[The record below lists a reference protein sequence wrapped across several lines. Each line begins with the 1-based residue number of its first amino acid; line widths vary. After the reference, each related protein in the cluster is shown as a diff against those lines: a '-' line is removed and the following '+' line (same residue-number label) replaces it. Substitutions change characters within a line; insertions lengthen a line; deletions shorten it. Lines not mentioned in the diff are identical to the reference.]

1 MAKHSKD
8 TEQKILESAR
18 NVFIQKGLAGARM
31 QDIADH
37 AGVNKALLHYY
48 FTSKDKLFNIVF
60 EQEFANFF
68 SSLAQVIASDQ
79 PLFEKI
85 KKVVALDIEK
95 LSQFPDMPIFVL
107 NEVSRNPE
115 VILSR
120 LQNIP
125 VEMVLGLFQQQINA
139 EVERGNIRPIAAGQL
154 LVNIQSLCVFPFL
167 ARPMLRGLMK
177 MNEEEFKAMIQLRK
191 NEVAE
196 FIINGIKT
204 N

>member
-1 MAKHSKD
+1 MTKHSKD

-31 QDIADH
+31 QDIADQ

-60 EQEFANFF
+60 EQEFGNFF

>member
-1 MAKHSKD
+1 MTKHSKD

-18 NVFIQKGLAGARM
+18 NVFIQKGLSGARM
-31 QDIADH
+31 QDIADQ

-120 LQNIP
+120 LQNVP

>member
-1 MAKHSKD
+1 MAKHNKD

-18 NVFIQKGLAGARM
+18 NVFIQKGLSGARM

-60 EQEFANFF
+60 EQEFGNFF

-125 VEMVLGLFQQQINA
+125 VEMVLGLFQQQIDT

>member
-1 MAKHSKD
+1 
-8 TEQKILESAR
+8 
-18 NVFIQKGLAGARM
+18 M

-60 EQEFANFF
+60 EQEFGNFF

>member
-1 MAKHSKD
+1 MAKHNKD

-31 QDIADH
+31 QDIADQ

>member
-1 MAKHSKD
+1 MAKHNKD

-31 QDIADH
+31 QDIADQ

-60 EQEFANFF
+60 EQEFGNFF

>member
-1 MAKHSKD
+1 MAKHNKD

-31 QDIADH
+31 QDIADQ

-60 EQEFANFF
+60 EQEFGNFF

-120 LQNIP
+120 LQNVP

>member
-1 MAKHSKD
+1 
-8 TEQKILESAR
+8 
-18 NVFIQKGLAGARM
+18 M

-125 VEMVLGLFQQQINA
+125 VEMVLGLFQQQIDT

>member
-1 MAKHSKD
+1 
-8 TEQKILESAR
+8 EQKILESAR

-60 EQEFANFF
+60 EQEFGNFF

>member
-1 MAKHSKD
+1 MAKHNKD

-60 EQEFANFF
+60 EQEFGNFF

-125 VEMVLGLFQQQINA
+125 VEMVLGLFQQQIDT

>member
-1 MAKHSKD
+1 MAKHNKD

-37 AGVNKALLHYY
+37 ASVNKALLHYY

>member
-1 MAKHSKD
+1 MAKHNKD

-31 QDIADH
+31 QDIADQ

-60 EQEFANFF
+60 EQEFGNFF

-167 ARPMLRGLMK
+167 ARPMLRGVMK

>member
-1 MAKHSKD
+1 MAKHNKD

-18 NVFIQKGLAGARM
+18 NVLIQKGLAGARM
-31 QDIADH
+31 QDIADQ

-60 EQEFANFF
+60 EQEFGNFF

>member
-1 MAKHSKD
+1 MAKHNKD

-60 EQEFANFF
+60 EQEFGNFF

>member
-1 MAKHSKD
+1 MAKHNKD

-37 AGVNKALLHYY
+37 ASVNKALLHYY

-60 EQEFANFF
+60 EQEFGNFF